1 MLLDANV
8 FIQAHR
14 LYYPLDVIP
23 SFWDKLKEF
32 SLDNRI
38 ISIDKVKNEIFRN
51 DDILKEWV
59 QVNLDNIFFNTT
71 NEENVIVKYRELSRW
86 AVLNENNYLK
96 RAIDEFLDEDNAD
109 AWLISFCFNY
119 GYTIV
124 TEEISNPRGK
134 SKIKI
139 PDVCNH
145 FNIEFINTISMLRDL
160 HIKI

>member
-1 MLLDANV
+1 MVKYVLDTNV

-51 DDILKEWV
+51 DDILTEWV
-59 QVNLDNIFFNTT
+59 QGNLENIFFNTT

-96 RAIDEFLDEDNAD
+96 RAIDEFLDKDNAD
-109 AWLISFCFNY
+109 AWLISFCFSY
-119 GYTIV
+119 GY
-124 TEEISNPRGK
+124 
-134 SKIKI
+134 
-139 PDVCNH
+139 
-145 FNIEFINTISMLRDL
+145 NIR
-160 HIKI
+160 